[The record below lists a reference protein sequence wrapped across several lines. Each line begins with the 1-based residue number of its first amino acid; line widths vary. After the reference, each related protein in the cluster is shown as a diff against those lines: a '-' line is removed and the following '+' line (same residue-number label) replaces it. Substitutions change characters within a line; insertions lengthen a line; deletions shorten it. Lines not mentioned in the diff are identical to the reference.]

1 MEVAMT
7 KIPELR
13 PSPIA
18 GRWYDGDPDA
28 LARQV
33 DAFLTH
39 ARLPELKGDVVALI
53 APHAGHIYSG
63 RTAGYAFRAVMG
75 KSYDRVV
82 VISPLHRG
90 FYSDPLLTSAHQ
102 AYQTPLGALQVD
114 RITLDALD
122 TALQQQSGLKL
133 KAVAFDEE
141 HSVEIELPFLQRALA
156 GEFKLLPV
164 MIHSQDPRISAGL
177 GRALAKVV
185 LDQPGVSTLLVASTD
200 LSHFFPEEEAAR
212 LDAEMLRQI
221 AAFSPEGVF
230 ETEFSGKGSACGVA
244 AVAAVLAA
252 AKLLGGTRVE
262 VLHHSTSGDVTGDH
276 LQVVGYGAAVVLKN

>member
-1 MEVAMT
+1 MA

-18 GRWYDGDPDA
+18 GRWYEGDPQA
-28 LARQV
+28 LTRQV
-33 DAFLTH
+33 DAFLSH
-39 ARLPELKGDVVALI
+39 ARLPELKGEVVALI

-75 KSYDRVV
+75 RSYNRVV

-90 FYSDPLLTSAHQ
+90 IYSDPLLTTAHQ
-102 AYQTPLGALQVD
+102 AYQTPLGALPVD
-114 RITLDALD
+114 RPALDALEA
-122 TALQQQSGLKL
+122 ALQQQSGLGL
-133 KAVAFDEE
+133 KAVSFDEE

-164 MIHSQDPRISAGL
+164 MIHSQDPKVSAAL
-177 GRALAKVV
+177 GRALAQVIH
-185 LDQPGVSTLLVASTD
+185 DQPDKSTLLVASTD
-200 LSHFFPEEEAAR
+200 LSHFFPEEEANR
-212 LDAEMLRQI
+212 LDREMLRQI
-221 AAFSPEGVF
+221 AAFSPEGVY
-230 ETEFSGKGSACGVA
+230 EAEFSGKGSACGVA

-276 LQVVGYGAAVVLKN
+276 LQVVGYGAAVVLKIED

>member
-1 MEVAMT
+1 MA

-18 GRWYDGDPDA
+18 GRWYEGDQDA

-33 DAFLTH
+33 DAFISH
-39 ARLPELKGDVVALI
+39 ARLPELKGEVVALI

-75 KSYDRVV
+75 KSYKRVA

-90 FYSDPLLTSAHQ
+90 FYSDPLLTTAHQ
-102 AYQTPLGALQVD
+102 AYQTPLGPLMVD
-114 RITLDALD
+114 CLAMDALE
-122 TALQQQSGLKL
+122 TVLQQQSGFRL

-141 HSVEIELPFLQRALA
+141 HSVEIELPFLQRALV
-156 GEFKLLPV
+156 GEFKLLPI
-164 MIHSQDPRISAGL
+164 MIHSQDPRVATAL
-177 GRALAKVV
+177 GRALAQVI
-185 LDQPGVSTLLVASTD
+185 LDQPGESTLLVASTD
-200 LSHFFPEEEAAR
+200 LSHFFPEKEAAR

-244 AVAAVLAA
+244 AVAAVLTA
-252 AKLLGGTRVE
+252 AKLLGGERAE

>member
-1 MEVAMT
+1 MA

-18 GRWYDGDPDA
+18 GRWYEGDPQA
-28 LARQV
+28 LTRQL
-33 DAFLTH
+33 DAFLSH
-39 ARLPELKGDVVALI
+39 ARLPELKGEVVALI
-53 APHAGHIYSG
+53 APHAGYIYSG

-75 KSYDRVV
+75 RSYNRVV

-90 FYSDPLLTSAHQ
+90 IYSDPLLTTAHQ
-102 AYQTPLGALQVD
+102 AYQTPLGALPVD
-114 RITLDALD
+114 RPALDALE
-122 TALQQQSGLKL
+122 TALQQQSGLGL
-133 KAVAFDEE
+133 KAVSFDEE

-156 GEFKLLPV
+156 GEFKLLPL
-164 MIHSQDPRISAGL
+164 MIHSQDPKVSAAL
-177 GRALAKVV
+177 GRALAQVIH
-185 LDQPGVSTLLVASTD
+185 DQPDKPTLLVASTD

-212 LDAEMLRQI
+212 LDNEMLRQI

-230 ETEFSGKGSACGVA
+230 EAEFSGKGSACGVA
-244 AVAAVLAA
+244 AVAAVLTA

-276 LQVVGYGAAVVLKN
+276 LQVVGYGAAVVLKIAN

>member
-1 MEVAMT
+1 MA

-18 GRWYDGDPDA
+18 GLWYEGDPQA
-28 LARQV
+28 LTRQV
-33 DAFLTH
+33 DAFLSH
-39 ARLPELKGDVVALI
+39 ARLPELKGEVVALI

-75 KSYDRVV
+75 RSYNRVA

-90 FYSDPLLTSAHQ
+90 LYSDPLLTTAHQ
-102 AYQTPLGALQVD
+102 AYQTPLGAVPVD
-114 RITLDALD
+114 RPALDALE
-122 TALQQQSGLKL
+122 TALQQQSGLGL
-133 KAVAFDEE
+133 TAVSFDEE

-164 MIHSQDPRISAGL
+164 MIHSQDPKVSAAL
-177 GRALAKVV
+177 GQALAQVI
-185 LDQPGVSTLLVASTD
+185 LSQPDKPTLLVASTD
-200 LSHFFPEEEAAR
+200 LSHFFTEEEAAR
-212 LDAEMLRQI
+212 LDNEMLRQI

-230 ETEFSGKGSACGVA
+230 EAEFSGKGSACGVA
-244 AVAAVLAA
+244 AVAAVLTA

-276 LQVVGYGAAVVLKN
+276 LQVVGYGAAVVLTIVD

>member
-1 MEVAMT
+1 MV

-18 GRWYDGDPDA
+18 GRWYEGDPQA

-33 DAFLTH
+33 DAFLSH
-39 ARLPELKGDVVALI
+39 ARLPELKGEVVALI

-75 KSYDRVV
+75 RSYNRVA

-90 FYSDPLLTSAHQ
+90 LYSDPLLTTAHQ
-102 AYQTPLGALQVD
+102 AYQTPLGALPVD
-114 RITLDALD
+114 RPALDALE
-122 TALQQQSGLKL
+122 TALQQQSGIGL
-133 KAVAFDEE
+133 KAVSFDEE
-141 HSVEIELPFLQRALA
+141 HSIEIELPFLQRALT

-164 MIHSQDPRISAGL
+164 MIHSQDPKVAAAL
-177 GRALAKVV
+177 GRALAQVIQS
-185 LDQPGVSTLLVASTD
+185 QPDKPTLLVASTD
-200 LSHFFPEEEAAR
+200 LSHFFTEEEAAR
-212 LDAEMLRQI
+212 LDNEMLRQI

-230 ETEFSGKGSACGVA
+230 EVEFSGKGSACGVA
-244 AVAAVLAA
+244 AVAAVLVA

-276 LQVVGYGAAVVLKN
+276 LQVVGYGAAVVLRISD